1 MSEFRSGILFLGRH
15 CIEMEGLLLGGGVKE
30 PEALVFG
37 AELRCQYG
45 SVNCYLLTED
55 YASKGIN
62 GLPAKFVVTDC
73 IPDVNITP
81 FGDCYAGSLCKSQWM
96 LDDKWIN
103 SDGQNETFGGKEII
117 TTASHL
123 VCNASGMF
131 ILPVNSGQNSDIGKQ
146 LMLHEELFG
155 EDGEHGDLL
164 DFLMNPY
171 NSIYTPKDISQRVL
185 SMLEDIVGSD
195 LYGGSIFLMAQ
206 GGHDIMGTII
216 LATIGHLAPSI
227 GVGDPSSLLNGME
240 NMITRTGIRTDAD
253 PRNLDAKTLDILRAD
268 SVWYAEKVANCRVF
282 NLLEENKLLAAFL
295 ADVVNTAAYVM
306 IMSASATRQ
315 QRNQGNSSH
324 AREIRDAE
332 IGQSNRGEGVNF
344 RGEHVKR
351 DAAGR
356 WQYYNP
362 ITRKFGGYG
371 SVNEPGFVRPVIG
384 PGQIHHVQSNR
395 IMRELNNN
403 PNLRGRINREDPQF
417 RIRAVDLQSHIGYC
431 KHHIARDQ
439 QTIDWLRRHRLATY
453 QEYIDHLNDVY
464 SQPAQ
469 EARFGRVTFR

>member
-1 MSEFRSGILFLGRH
+1 M
-15 CIEMEGLLLGGGVKE
+15 GGGVKE
-30 PEALVFG
+30 PESEALVFG
-37 AELRCQYG
+37 AELRCQFG
-45 SVNCYLLTED
+45 SANSFLLTED
-55 YASKGIN
+55 FASKGIN

-81 FGDCYAGSLCKSQWM
+81 FGDCSNGGSCESQWM

-123 VCNASGMF
+123 VCNASGVF
-131 ILPVNSGQNSDIGKQ
+131 IEPVNSGQNSNIGKQ
-146 LMLHEELFG
+146 LILHAELFG
-155 EDGEHGDLL
+155 KDGKHREVL
-164 DFLMNPY
+164 DFLKNPY
-171 NSIYTPKDISQRVL
+171 NSIYTPHDISHRVL
-185 SMLEDIVGSD
+185 NMLRDIVNSD
-195 LYGGSIFLMAQ
+195 LYGGSINLLNQ
-206 GGHDIMGTII
+206 GGHDIMGPII
-216 LATIGHLAPSI
+216 LTSICRLAPI
-227 GVGDPSSLLNGME
+227 VGVDNQRPLLDGME
-240 NMITRTGIRTDAD
+240 NMISRTRIRTDAD
-253 PRNLDAKTLDILRAD
+253 PSYLSPEMLDILEEYRKI
-268 SVWYAEKVANCRVF
+268 YGRQVANGELTRRQ
-282 NLLEENKLLAAFL
+282 EENKRLIASL
-295 ADVVNTAAYVM
+295 ADMVDTAAYAM
-306 IMSASATRQ
+306 IVYSSMTGQ
-315 QRNQGNSSH
+315 QRNQGNPSH

-417 RIRAVDLQSHIGYC
+417 RIRAVDLQSHNGYC
-431 KHHIARDQ
+431 RHHIARDQ
-439 QTIDWLRRHRLATY
+439 QTIDWLRNNPLATRK
-453 QEYIDHLNDVY
+453 EYIDHLNDVY